1 MNNYICIE
9 IRFNGIFNNCYGGK
23 KNLILLKL
31 WYDYKYFVEF
41 YLNFFS
47 IVMFSNNLLK
57 IVII

>member
-1 MNNYICIE
+1 MEYLIIVMVE
-9 IRFNGIFNNCYGGK
+9 

-31 WYDYKYFVEF
+31 WYDYKYCVEF

-47 IVMFSNNLLK
+47 IVMFSNNLIK